1 MEFLDHTLK
10 VAPTAALV
18 LYHAR
23 SLYESGPERTYCSQ
37 IDFSD
42 IKELSEKM
50 EASYKDLGYTVLC
63 RKRFFR
69 YLLDQYLSED
79 APVQICILGAGLDPV
94 SLHLLE
100 QYDHAVANIFE
111 VDTDHVGMKEQIYQR
126 LLPGNKKLHF
136 IQADITDT
144 LHLLDR
150 LRDAGYSPAFPTL
163 VIFEGLLPYIGDEHF
178 LNIMQ
183 LFRTVN
189 KTNVVLMDYILP
201 EENLPDSMVPAWYAI
216 KKGVE
221 AFIGGSLYSC
231 NRQDIFNLVA
241 VLHGDVASV
250 DSMQDVEFKLN
261 GRNEV
266 YYEDGDGLLE
276 IVAFYI

>member
-1 MEFLDHTLK
+1 MELLDHTLK

-42 IKELSEKM
+42 IQQLSEKM

-126 LLPGNKKLHF
+126 LLPGNRKLHF

-163 VIFEGLLPYIGDEHF
+163 VIFEGLLPYIGDEQF

-216 KKGVE
+216 KKGIE

-276 IVAFYI
+276 IVAFYV

>member
-1 MEFLDHTLK
+1 MELVDHTLK

-23 SLYESGPERTYCSQ
+23 SLYESGPEKTYLSK
-37 IDFSD
+37 IDFSE
-42 IKELSEKM
+42 IQQLSEKM
-50 EASYKDLGYTVLC
+50 EASYKDFDYTVLC
-63 RKRFFR
+63 RKRFVR

-79 APVQICILGAGLDPV
+79 APVQVCILGAGLDPI
-94 SLHLLE
+94 SLHLLQ
-100 QYDHAVANIFE
+100 QYDHAVSGIFE
-111 VDTDHVGMKEQIYQR
+111 VDMDHLGIKQKLYER
-126 LLPGNKKLHF
+126 LLPDNKKIHF

-201 EENLPDSMVPAWYAI
+201 EEYMPESTLPAWYAV

-231 NRQDIFNLVA
+231 SRQQIFNLVA

-266 YYEDGDGLLE
+266 YYEDGEGLIE
-276 IVAFYI
+276 MVVFYL

>member
-1 MEFLDHTLK
+1 MELLDHTLK

-42 IKELSEKM
+42 IQHLSEKM

-126 LLPGNKKLHF
+126 LLPGNRKLHF

-163 VIFEGLLPYIGDEHF
+163 VIFEGLLPYIGDEQF

-216 KKGVE
+216 KKGIE

-276 IVAFYI
+276 IVAFYV

>member
-1 MEFLDHTLK
+1 MELLDHTLK

-23 SLYESGPERTYCSQ
+23 SLYESGPERTYYSQ

-50 EASYKDLGYTVLC
+50 EASYKDFAYTVLC

-100 QYDHAVANIFE
+100 QYDRAVANIFE
-111 VDTDHVGMKEQIYQR
+111 VDTDHLVMKEQIYQR
-126 LLPGNKKLHF
+126 LLPNNKKLHF
-136 IQADITDT
+136 IQADVTDT

-150 LRDAGYSPAFPTL
+150 LRDAGYSPALPTL
-163 VIFEGLLPYIGDEHF
+163 VIFEGLLPYIGDEQF

-201 EENLPDSMVPAWYAI
+201 EENLPDSMLPAWYAI

-221 AFIGGSLYSC
+221 AFVGGSLYSC
-231 NRQDIFNLVA
+231 NRQQIFNLVA

-276 IVAFYI
+276 IVAFYL

>member
-1 MEFLDHTLK
+1 MELLDHTLK

-23 SLYESGPERTYCSQ
+23 SLYESGPEKAYYSQ

-42 IKELSEKM
+42 IQQLSEKM
-50 EASYKDLGYTVLC
+50 EASYKHFDYTVLC
-63 RKRFFR
+63 RKRFVR

-79 APVQICILGAGLDPV
+79 APVQVCILGAGLDPI

-100 QYDHAVANIFE
+100 QYDHAVSNIFE
-111 VDTDHVGMKEQIYQR
+111 VDMDHLAIKEK
-126 LLPGNKKLHF
+126 LLPYNKKLHF

-163 VIFEGLLPYIGDEHF
+163 VIFEGLLPYIGDEQF

-201 EENLPDSMVPAWYAI
+201 EENLPDNMLPAWYAI

-231 NRQDIFNLVA
+231 NRQQIFNLVA

-276 IVAFYI
+276 IVAFYL

>member
-1 MEFLDHTLK
+1 MELLDQTLK

-23 SLYESGPERTYCSQ
+23 SLYESGPEKTYYSQ

-42 IKELSEKM
+42 IQQLSEKM
-50 EASYKDLGYTVLC
+50 EASYKDFAYTVLC

-79 APVQICILGAGLDPV
+79 SPVQVCILGAGLDPI
-94 SLHLLE
+94 SLHLLG
-100 QYDHAVANIFE
+100 QYDHAITNIFE
-111 VDTDHVGMKEQIYQR
+111 VDMDHLAIKER

-163 VIFEGLLPYIGDEHF
+163 VIFEGVLPYIGDEQF

-201 EENLPDSMVPAWYAI
+201 EEYMPDSMLPAWLAI

-231 NRQDIFNLVA
+231 NRQQIFNLVA

-266 YYEDGDGLLE
+266 YYEDGDGLIE
-276 IVAFYI
+276 IVAFYL

>member
-1 MEFLDHTLK
+1 MELLDHTLK
-10 VAPTAALV
+10 AAPTAALV

-42 IKELSEKM
+42 IQQLSEKM

-100 QYDHAVANIFE
+100 QYDHAVSNIFE

-163 VIFEGLLPYIGDEHF
+163 VIFEGLLPYIGDEQF

-201 EENLPDSMVPAWYAI
+201 EENLPESMVPAWYAI
-216 KKGVE
+216 KKGIE

-276 IVAFYI
+276 IVAFYV